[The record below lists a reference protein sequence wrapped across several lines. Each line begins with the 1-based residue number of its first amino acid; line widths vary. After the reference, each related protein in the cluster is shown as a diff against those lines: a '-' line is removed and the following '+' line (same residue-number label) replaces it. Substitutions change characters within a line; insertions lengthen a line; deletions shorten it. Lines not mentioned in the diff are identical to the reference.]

1 METKIVYMTEEAG
14 RCPAMRNRVRVRT
27 MRDHEW
33 VEKHGSGTLRKNKR
47 LGMTWKSQYIEER
60 TAYEFGWEF
69 ECQPR
74 SRIMFG
80 DAFTEG
86 DSSAVT
92 EAGWHIERYITMSVF
107 PEDRF
112 ECKYINVEYPDGSKK
127 EGIGIIVRET
137 SASWLTKGNIVFAI
151 VSEFDPEKK
160 EWKHANN
167 PF

>member
-1 METKIVYMTEEAG
+1 METKIVNLNKEIKNCVAL
-14 RCPAMRNRVRVRT
+14 RNLIEQRI
-27 MRDHEW
+27 MNASDWIELHA
-33 VEKHGSGTLRKNKR
+33 SGTLRKNKR
-47 LGMTWKSQYIEER
+47 LGMAWNSQYLEER

-69 ECQPR
+69 EIQPR

-86 DSSAVT
+86 DESSVT
-92 EAGWHIERYITMSVF
+92 EAGWHIERYFTRKIF
-107 PEDRF
+107 PEDKF
-112 ECKYINVEYPDGSKK
+112 ECKYINVEYSWGEKK

-137 SASWLTKGNIVFAI
+137 SAQWIPKGHIIFAI
-151 VSEFDPEKK
+151 VAEFDTESQ